1 MSEPAGDALGASAT
15 DALVV
20 SATLVIPRVELQFR
34 ATRAG
39 GPGGQHVNT
48 SSTRVEL
55 LWNVTRSTAI
65 DDTQRATILDKLAG
79 RLDAEGTVRVV
90 SSESRS
96 QRQNRQRA
104 EDRLA
109 ELLRTALRPR
119 KTRRPTKRPR
129 RANEARLADK
139 KRRSER
145 KRDRRDEP

>member
-15 DALVV
+15 DGLVV
-20 SATLVIPRVELQFR
+20 SATLVIPRAELQFR

-55 LWNVTRSTAI
+55 LWNVTRSAAI

-109 ELLRTALRPR
+109 ELLRTALKPR